1 MNRAIEKVA
10 SDGDPYPHRR
20 FSRKRLVLAFAI
32 AALSDAVS
40 IFLTLTPPL
49 QWILDLATAIVLFAL
64 LGWQWFLLPG
74 LILEAIPGLSIM
86 PFWVLVVAGV
96 ALWGT
101 ARPELKS
108 LFTRNQ

>member
-1 MNRAIEKVA
+1 M
-10 SDGDPYPHRR
+10 
-20 FSRKRLVLAFAI
+20 LAFTI

-40 IFLTLTPPL
+40 IFLTLAPPL
-49 QWILDLATAIVLFAL
+49 QWTLDLATAFVLFAV

-74 LILEAIPGLSIM
+74 LILEAIPGVAII

-108 LFTRNQ
+108 LITKNQ